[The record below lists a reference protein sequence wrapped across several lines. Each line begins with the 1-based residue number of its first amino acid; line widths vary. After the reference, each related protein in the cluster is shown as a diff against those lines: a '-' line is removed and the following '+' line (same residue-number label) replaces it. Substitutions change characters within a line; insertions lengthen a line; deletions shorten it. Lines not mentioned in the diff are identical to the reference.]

1 MVVKLCPCISE
12 LLQVVAWEDVDR
24 VRMGIPAQRND
35 KASSG
40 SPSGR
45 IPQRQSVER
54 RVEQSQ
60 SALEAQVLETI
71 SESGILRGA
80 RPRES
85 PRRRSREERLTR
97 RRRFEQG
104 GLNFVF
110 ESETLPDSLAENLSE
125 ALQYLRSGVRDTPIH
140 VGTFRVIRDV
150 QQGQG
155 ERVQYNPITH
165 NNDRRGRLDTIR
177 RVIQEHENTMNR
189 VGGSSND
196 EESQSLADLIANG
209 VHGLTPQQLHACS
222 LAFKAVDNL
231 LTNVAER
238 VNAQS
243 SNFDEVSK
251 TVQYAQTIL
260 GIEPGNENLLRD
272 PRSIAVGDRD
282 MVNVFIQRHQR
293 EPSWRNDNP
302 DDILAAFHDAIERGD
317 LECMLNLI
325 PRLSYDI
332 SHMGSS
338 GDCALHVACSY
349 GRGEIAQLL
358 IDMGH
363 SPDQLC
369 EDRSTPLADAAGG
382 GYPDLVRYLT
392 RRTPACVTM
401 ADVDGDTPLHNAAR
415 GDHVECCKILLAG
428 GADIHALNN
437 NGEKPKDLSPPGSA
451 SRALLSSRYAEL
463 PQTERQVLDIFQ
475 FRRNLADSTGFN
487 ISDIVSLSNDRISRV
502 DALGSVCHLES
513 LGVLSQTM
521 YQHWKIA
528 SLSILDDPTL

>member
-1 MVVKLCPCISE
+1 
-12 LLQVVAWEDVDR
+12 
-24 VRMGIPAQRND
+24 MGIPAQGND

-40 SPSGR
+40 SASRR

-54 RVEQSQ
+54 RVEPSQ
-60 SALEAQVLETI
+60 SAFEAQVLETI
-71 SESGILRGA
+71 SESGILRNV

-85 PRRRSREERLTR
+85 PRRQSREERSTR
-97 RRRFEQG
+97 RRRFEQ

-125 ALQYLRSGVRDTPIH
+125 ALEYLHSGVRDNQIQ
-140 VGTFRVIRDV
+140 VGTFRIVREV
-150 QQGQG
+150 QQDQG
-155 ERVQYNPITH
+155 GRVQQ
-165 NNDRRGRLDTIR
+165 DQGGRGRLRTIR
-177 RVIQEHENTMNR
+177 RVIQEHENRMNR
-189 VGGSSND
+189 VEGASNGAGP
-196 EESQSLADLIANG
+196 QNLANLIENG
-209 VHGLTPQQLHACS
+209 LHGLTPQQLHACS

-243 SNFDEVSK
+243 SDFNEVAK

-260 GIEPGNENLLRD
+260 GIEPGNENSLRD
-272 PRSIAVGDRD
+272 LRSIGVRDRD

-293 EPSWRNDNP
+293 EASWRNDNP
-302 DDILAAFHDAIERGD
+302 DDILAAFHDSIERGD

-349 GRGEIAQLL
+349 GRGEIAQIL

-363 SPDQLC
+363 SPHQLC

-392 RRTPACVTM
+392 KRTPDCVTM

-437 NGEKPKDLSPPGSA
+437 NGETPEDLSPPGSA
-451 SRALLSSRYAEL
+451 SRALLRSRYAAL
-463 PQTERQVLDIFQ
+463 TQTDRQVLDIFQ
-475 FRRNLADSTGFN
+475 FRRNLADSRGFN
-487 ISDIVSLSNDRISRV
+487 IADIVSLSSDRICSA
-502 DALGSVCHLES
+502 DALGSVSRLVS
-513 LGVLSQTM
+513 LGILSPTIDE
-521 YQHWKIA
+521 HWKVA
-528 SLSILDDPTL
+528 SLSVLGGSTS

>member
-1 MVVKLCPCISE
+1 
-12 LLQVVAWEDVDR
+12 
-24 VRMGIPAQRND
+24 MGIPAQGNE

-40 SPSGR
+40 SPSRR

-54 RVEQSQ
+54 PVEPSQ
-60 SALEAQVLETI
+60 SAFEAQVLETI
-71 SESGILRGA
+71 SESGILRGV

-85 PRRRSREERLTR
+85 PRTRSREERSTR

-125 ALQYLRSGVRDTPIH
+125 ALQYLHSEVRDNQLH
-140 VGTFRVIRDV
+140 VGTFRVVREV
-150 QQGQG
+150 QQDQG
-155 ERVQYNPITH
+155 
-165 NNDRRGRLDTIR
+165 RRGRLNTIR
-177 RVIQEHENTMNR
+177 RVIQEHENIMNR
-189 VGGSSND
+189 VEGVTNAASPEN
-196 EESQSLADLIANG
+196 LANLIENG
-209 VHGLTPQQLHACS
+209 MHGLTPQQLHACS
-222 LAFKAVDNL
+222 FAFKAVDNL

-243 SNFDEVSK
+243 SDFDEVAK

-260 GIEPGNENLLRD
+260 GIEPGNENSLRD
-272 PRSIAVGDRD
+272 LRTIGVSDRD

-293 EPSWRNDNP
+293 EASWRNDNP
-302 DDILAAFHDAIERGD
+302 DDILAAFHDSIERGD

-349 GRGEIAQLL
+349 GRGEIAQIL

-363 SPDQLC
+363 SPHQLC

-392 RRTPACVTM
+392 RRTPDCVTM

-428 GADIHALNN
+428 GADTHALNN
-437 NGEKPKDLSPPGSA
+437 NGEKPEDLSPPGSA
-451 SRALLSSRYAEL
+451 SRALLSSRYAAL
-463 PQTERQVLDIFQ
+463 AQTDRQVLDIFQ
-475 FRRNLADSTGFN
+475 FRRNLADSRGFN
-487 ISDIVSLSNDRISRV
+487 IADIVALSSDRISSADV
-502 DALGSVCHLES
+502 LGSVSRLVS
-513 LGVLSQTM
+513 LGVLSPTND
-521 YQHWKIA
+521 QHWKVA
-528 SLSILDDPTL
+528 SLSALGGPTS